1 MDFNKLKTFL
11 IVAQEMSV
19 TRAAARLLRTQ
30 SAVTQQLQLL
40 EDDLGVALLHRK
52 KARIFLT
59 SEGES
64 IYRVASESYSQV
76 EAHLADLLSRTQS
89 VEGVIRIGM
98 IVDFGSELVLRS
110 IEQFKTRYPRVDFH
124 ITYGNASETVE
135 ALLLQNE
142 VDFGLLV
149 TFRNKALFRTEPVL
163 EQHHVLVASK
173 RYLAA
178 HGQVKSYK
186 ELASATLIDFTDD
199 LRSFRA
205 WLRRNGRAVLPELK
219 LKRANLVIQ
228 NQQDAKAAVM
238 RGLGIA
244 VLPMPLIKA
253 ELAAGRFV
261 KVIEG
266 SRPVTSGLDLAWK
279 RKQTSKLVLTTY
291 RDTLL
296 KIATEYRQ
304 SRKSDEG
311 KTGN

>member
-1 MDFNKLKTFL
+1 MDYNKLKTFL
-11 IVAQEMSV
+11 IVAEEMSV

-64 IYRVASESYSQV
+64 IYRIASESYSQV
-76 EAHLADLLSRTQS
+76 EAHVADLLSRTQS
-89 VEGVIRIGM
+89 VAGVIRIGM
-98 IVDFGSELVLRS
+98 IADFGSQLVLRS
-110 IEQFKTRYPRVDFH
+110 IEEFKTRYPRVDFH
-124 ITYGNASETVE
+124 VSYGMASETVE
-135 ALLLQNE
+135 NLLLQNE
-142 VDFGLLV
+142 VDFGLLI

-178 HGQVKSYK
+178 HGPVKSYR
-186 ELASATLIDFTDD
+186 ELANARLIDFTDD

-205 WLRRNGRAVLPELK
+205 WLKRNGRAVLPELK
-219 LKRANLVIQ
+219 LRRANMVIQ
-228 NQQDAKAAVM
+228 NQLDAKAAVM
-238 RGLGIA
+238 KGLGIA
-244 VLPMPLIKA
+244 VLPIPLIKS
-253 ELAAGRFV
+253 ELAAGRLI

-266 SRPVTSGLDLAWK
+266 SRPVRSGLDLAWK
-279 RKQTSKLVLTTY
+279 RKQTAKLILTNY

-296 KIATEYRQ
+296 KIAAEHRR

-311 KTGN
+311 KTIN